1 MGQDKAD
8 LRVHGL
14 RMIEHVLR
22 ALDPLCEEVWLGTG
36 TRPRYLELGRL
47 CVLDSPSAGG
57 SKPSSAPGGPLQ
69 GIAAGLRL
77 ARTRSRQAW
86 LVVAACD
93 MPRLLPATYSRL
105 LASCAEGV
113 DFVGLR
119 SSRGPEPLCSV
130 WSVRLLAAVE
140 QTLAAGEARPMDAL
154 SRSQG
159 ARWLELSETEAAQT
173 MNINTPEDLRRI
185 QRPRA

>member
-14 RMIEHVLR
+14 RMIEHALR
-22 ALDPLCEEVWLGTG
+22 ALDPLCEEVWLATG
-36 TRPRYLELGRL
+36 ARPRYLELGRL

-57 SKPSSAPGGPLQ
+57 SMPSPAPGGPLQ

-77 ARTRSRQAW
+77 ARARSRQAW

-105 LASCAEGV
+105 LARCAEGV

-140 QTLAAGEARPMDAL
+140 QTLAAGEARPLEAL
-154 SRSQG
+154 
-159 ARWLELSETEAAQT
+159 ARAEGVLWLEPSETELGQT
-173 MNINTPEDLRRI
+173 MNINTPEDLRRL
-185 QRPRA
+185 RGESP